1 MRVVWY
7 LICINFLPQ
16 LASFARFFVTFQLQL
31 VFFFD
36 TMFRITM
43 TEVECFD
50 PLSHA
55 WSECDHLPESR
66 SEAGAVI
73 I

>member
-1 MRVVWY
+1 MNLLKVQHKND
-7 LICINFLPQ
+7 LFLQ
-16 LASFARFFVTFQLQL
+16 F
-31 VFFFD
+31 
-36 TMFRITM
+36 FRITM

-50 PLSHA
+50 PLSNE
-55 WSECDHLPESR
+55 WSLSQHLPESR